1 MSEEPNLYEFL
12 KADAAVYSFV
22 GDRIYPDRIEQQ
34 NPDDRQV
41 MPCAVFQLAGAEYQ
55 AKFCETDELVGGAYQ
70 MDIYGPDRDQVIAAA
85 RAIRQRLS
93 DYRGQMGA
101 GRVSKVLL
109 QNQFNG
115 LDPDPGLYRRTQLY
129 TIWYLED

>member
-12 KADAAVYSFV
+12 RADAAVASFI
-22 GDRIYPDRIEQQ
+22 GDRIYPDRLPQQ
-34 NPDDRQV
+34 HPDDPKV
-41 MPCAVFQLAGAEYQ
+41 MPAAVFQLAGAEYQ
-55 AKFCETDELVGGAYQ
+55 AKFCETDGLVGGAYQ
-70 MDIYGPDRDQVIAAA
+70 MDIYGADRDEVLAAA

-115 LDPDPGLYRRTQLY
+115 LDPDPGLFRRTQLY
-129 TIWYLED
+129 TIWFLED